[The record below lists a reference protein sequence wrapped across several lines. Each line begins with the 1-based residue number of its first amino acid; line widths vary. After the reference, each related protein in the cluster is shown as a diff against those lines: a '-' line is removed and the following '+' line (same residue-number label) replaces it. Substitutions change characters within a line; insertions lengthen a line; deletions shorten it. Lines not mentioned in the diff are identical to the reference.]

1 MGYGKIHDM
10 SYDTVSED
18 VSCGRMWAH
27 VGARVG
33 SYVCALYL
41 TQFGEIGRSR
51 EGNGRGYLVRAIV

>member
-1 MGYGKIHDM
+1 MKLCMARCTMCHM
-10 SYDTVSED
+10 TRQMWT
-18 VSCGRMWAH
+18 CHGRDA
-27 VGARVG
+27 GARVG